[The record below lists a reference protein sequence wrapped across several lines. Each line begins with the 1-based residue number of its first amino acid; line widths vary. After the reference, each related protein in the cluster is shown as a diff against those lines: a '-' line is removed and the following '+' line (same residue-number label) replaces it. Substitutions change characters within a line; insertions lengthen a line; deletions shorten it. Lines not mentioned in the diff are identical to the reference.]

1 MHVQRLSFSKLSL
14 SVCAAL
20 LTACAGGD
28 EDPAET
34 SFSTTD
40 PTTVTAGSESGE
52 EMVCTPGVQVT
63 CPCPDGSAGVQ
74 VCNAD
79 GTGLEACECGGESD
93 SVDDTGPSESS
104 GEPET
109 TGEPDPCGDMMC
121 ADDETC
127 NTCPEDC
134 GECVPCTSAPSCE
147 GAQVPPVIDMHA
159 DALDDVQMLYV
170 PPDEALAKIAAYVEG
185 AGPGMRLVA
194 AALDQPTADE
204 HPVVT
209 QIRAAF
215 DANPVPAAALRRQL
229 ARAGL
234 QDVAAYR
241 AAHPEPTRGA
251 AGAVDLTDAPRDQ
264 AGGMPQPCEDPR
276 LRIRVAQINVP
287 EEYDDT
293 TNDEIYCLVAAEGTE
308 SSELRLTPV
317 TPPLD
322 EGSSYEFPLATGI
335 VWGQQDLA
343 APKGNLALTYNCIES
358 DDLSIYNG
366 LIEAIGNA
374 ADAAGGVAGDSGWI
388 FDAVGIFADLLPAV
402 LSLDGDDQLFN
413 AAQIVPEDMHLS
425 LTQGA
430 YWLVRRSYESGN
442 PFESNWDWELR
453 MEIWGCHDNGQ

>member
-1 MHVQRLSFSKLSL
+1 MHAHRLSLFASITLL
-14 SVCAAL
+14 TACAA

-28 EDPAET
+28 AERGDD
-34 SFSTTD
+34 TTFTTTT
-40 PTTVTAGSESGE
+40 PTTGE
-52 EMVCTPGVQVT
+52 DTGDPMVCVPGAQSSCA
-63 CPCPDGSAGVQ
+63 CPGGGDGIQ

-79 GTGLEACECGGESD
+79 GSGLGECECGGVSD
-93 SVDDTGPSESS
+93 SADSTGPSETTA
-104 GEPET
+104 EPT
-109 TGEPDPCGDMMC
+109 TGEPDPCGDLTC
-121 ADDETC
+121 AEDETC
-127 NTCPEDC
+127 DSCPEDC

-159 DALDDVQMLYV
+159 DSLDDIQMLYV
-170 PPDEALAKIAAYVEG
+170 APDEALAKIAAYVEG
-185 AGPGMRLVA
+185 AGPGIRLIA
-194 AALDQPTADE
+194 AALSEPSSNEDAL
-204 HPVVT
+204 VS

-215 DANPVPAAALRRQL
+215 HANPDATAALRRQL

-234 QDVAAYR
+234 DDVAAYR
-241 AAHPEPTRGA
+241 AAHPEPSRRHGSEL
-251 AGAVDLTDAPRDQ
+251 DLASTPRDQ

-308 SSELRLTPV
+308 SSELRLTPI

-366 LIEAIGNA
+366 LIDAIG
-374 ADAAGGVAGDSGWI
+374 DAAEQAGGQAEDSGWV

-413 AAQIVPEDMHLS
+413 AAQIIPEDTHLA

-430 YWLVRRSYESGN
+430 YWLVRRTYETGN
-442 PFESNWDWELR
+442 PFASNWDWELR